1 MQPAIL
7 NDCQVECIACFGGYY
22 VMAIVS
28 LQQITAD
35 GHIRRLTVRPK

>member
-7 NDCQVECIACFGGYY
+7 SDRQAKCIACFGGYY

-35 GHIRRLTVRPK
+35 GHIRRLIVRPK